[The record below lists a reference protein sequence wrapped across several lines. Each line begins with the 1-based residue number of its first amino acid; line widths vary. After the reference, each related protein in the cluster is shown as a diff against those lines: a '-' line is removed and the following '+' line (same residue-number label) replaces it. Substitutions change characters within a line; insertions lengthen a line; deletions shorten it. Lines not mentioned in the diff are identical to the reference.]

1 MKLSRFGE
9 GLGLWEFKIGETEYK
24 LKPTMEDVLE
34 LRKAMAQAS
43 NRKTG
48 AINLEILDNAV
59 LSIFERLV
67 LKAEPNLTPEEKK
80 ELKEYIVINLG
91 SITDEMLVALK
102 QTTKEVMDKTK
113 AEMLEEES
121 DNKKN
126 NFN

>member
-1 MKLSRFGE
+1 MGSRFGE

-48 AINLEILDNAV
+48 AINLEVLDNAV

-67 LKAEPNLTPEEKK
+67 LKAEPNLTLEEKK
-80 ELKEYIVINLG
+80 QLKEYIVINLG
-91 SITDEMLVALK
+91 TITDEMLVALK
-102 QTTKEVMDKTK
+102 QTSKEAIEK
-113 AEMLEEES
+113 AKEELLEEES
-121 DNKKN
+121 GDKKKQL
-126 NFN
+126 

>member
-1 MKLSRFGE
+1 MVSKFGE
-9 GLGLWEFKIGETEYK
+9 GLGLWEFKIEEIEYK
-24 LKPTMEDVLE
+24 LKPTMEDVLD

-80 ELKEYIVINLG
+80 SLKEYIVINLG

-102 QTTKEVMDKTK
+102 QTSKEAMDKAK
-113 AEMLEEES
+113 AELLEEES
-121 DNKKN
+121 DSKKKRL
-126 NFN
+126 

>member
-1 MKLSRFGE
+1 MNLSRFGE
-9 GLGLWEFKIGETEYK
+9 GLGFWEFKIGETEYK

-48 AINLEILDNAV
+48 TISLEVLDNAV
-59 LSIFERLV
+59 FSIFERLV

-91 SITDEMLVALK
+91 SITDEMVVALK
-102 QTTKEVMDKTK
+102 QTSKEAMDKAK
-113 AEMLEEES
+113 ADFLEEAEE
-121 DNKKN
+121 DKKKQL
-126 NFN
+126 